1 MTPVQRLALA
11 ACPFPPDRRCPVPCD
26 TCQRTAVNVIAELVT
41 VIRAEP
47 EVKR

>member
-1 MTPVQRLALA
+1 
-11 ACPFPPDRRCPVPCD
+11 VPCD